1 MIVFMDIARY
11 IDHSILKP
19 NTTLKEIEEQVVK
32 CAELGVYAVCVN
44 PFYVRKVL
52 EFGNRKLRVCSVI
65 SFPFGLDTKE
75 QKISQALKAIED
87 GADELDIVINISAL
101 KSGFLRYV
109 AEEIKAIGRHT
120 QGYMRKLILET
131 AYLSRQEQK
140 IALEFAVDAGMEFV
154 KTSTGYAYEG
164 VKEEDVKFLS
174 HIARGRI
181 KVKASGGI
189 RTRDQV
195 EKFLKLGA
203 ERIGTS
209 HTFEILKA

>member
-1 MIVFMDIARY
+1 MDIAHY

-19 NTTLKEIEEQVVK
+19 NTTLKELEEQVTK
-32 CAELGVYAVCVN
+32 CVELGVYAVCVH
-44 PFYVRKVL
+44 PFWVKRVKEL
-52 EFGNRKLRVCSVI
+52 SGNSLKLCSVI

-75 QKISQALKAIED
+75 QKISQAIKAIED
-87 GADELDIVINISAL
+87 GADELDIVMNISAL
-101 KSGFLRYV
+101 KSGFLGHV

-120 QGYMRKLILET
+120 QGYVRKLILET

-164 VKEEDVKFLS
+164 VKDEDVKFLS

-189 RTRDQV
+189 RTREQA
-195 EKFLKLGA
+195 EKFLGLGA

-209 HTFEILKA
+209 HTFEILKS